1 MYKLQI
7 ILTSLVATLSV
18 LVALLAIKQIPELS
32 FGGATPGLYST
43 VASSSETRVGSTSAD
58 TIFTTTDGCTSRVI
72 STTGRAIMLSFG
84 STTPTAV
91 VGHVQSASTTVA
103 YDSEIY
109 GCGQVRAYAYEA
121 GAATPSSTIGLIE
134 YR

>member
-1 MYKLQI
+1 M
-7 ILTSLVATLSV
+7 SV

-43 VASSSETRVGSTSAD
+43 VSSSSETRIGSTSAE
-58 TIFTTTDGCTSRVI
+58 TIFHTTFDCTARVI

-91 VGHVQSASTTVA
+91 VGHVQAASTTVA

-109 GCGQVRAYAYEA
+109 GCGQVRAYAYEVS
-121 GAATPSSTIGLIE
+121 ATVPSSTVGLIE
-134 YR
+134 FR

>member
-43 VASSSETRVGSTSAD
+43 VSSSPETRIGSTSAE
-58 TIFTTTDGCTSRVI
+58 TIFNTTFDCTARVI

-84 STTPTAV
+84 STTPTAI
-91 VGHVQSASTTVA
+91 VGNVQAASTTVA

-109 GCGQVRAYAYEA
+109 GCGQVRAYAYEVS
-121 GAATPSSTIGLIE
+121 ATVPSSTVGLIE
-134 YR
+134 FR